1 MWWRLMKP
9 RGGLSSGTK
18 TNDTGTEIAAGDA
31 ADRDNEGEVM
41 NAHRFRWTCVI
52 AAALA
57 ALALPGVA
65 HADAVTDWNAYAG
78 NALAVT
84 ARLSPTA
91 ASPHMAM
98 VQGAVYDAVNGIDRS
113 HRPYLVL
120 PAAQPWDSMDAAAAT
135 AAYRVLVA
143 IVPAQ
148 QPTLEPLYT
157 ASLAAV
163 PDGPAKI
170 GGIAAGET
178 AAAAMIAART
188 GDGRFG
194 SFRFTASFT
203 PGAWRPELPLFVS
216 DPFAW
221 VAYLKP
227 FLIESPSQFRSDG
240 PNALTSEAYAAD
252 FAEVKAVGARN
263 SSTRTTDQTEQ
274 ALYWGVEHG
283 TLLWGRIIRTI
294 SANQGLS
301 TAENARLLAMVQ
313 LAAADAN
320 INCWNDKAY
329 WSSWRPITAI
339 RQADTDGNP
348 ATDADPAWEP
358 LLATPPFP
366 EHPSG
371 HACASGAIV
380 ASLQNFFGTDKMK
393 FTAFGAGSGTSRSYS
408 RFSETI
414 KEIIDARIY
423 AGIHFRTAD
432 VQGAII
438 GKKVAHWEEK
448 HYFQPTD

>member
-1 MWWRLMKP
+1 M
-9 RGGLSSGTK
+9 SSPSTRPPGARSSERK
-18 TNDTGTEIAAGDA
+18 TNDDGAKLA
-31 ADRDNEGEVM
+31 ADDTADQDSEGETM
-41 NAHRFRWTCVI
+41 NARFRRICVI

-57 ALALPGVA
+57 ALTFPGVA
-65 HADAVTDWNAYAG
+65 RADAVTDWNAYAG

-91 ASPHMAM
+91 ASVHMAM
-98 VQGAVYDAVNGIDRS
+98 VQGAIYDAVNGIDRS
-113 HRPYLVL
+113 HQSYLVL
-120 PAAQPWDSMDAAAAT
+120 PAAQPWDSMNAAAAT
-135 AAYRVLVA
+135 AAYRILLN

-148 QPTLEPLYT
+148 QAVLEPLYQ

-163 PDGPAKI
+163 PDGPSKD
-170 GGIAAGET
+170 GGIAAGEA

-188 GDGRFG
+188 DDGRFG
-194 SFRFTASFT
+194 SFRFTAGFT
-203 PGAWRPELPLFVS
+203 PGAWRPDLPLFAS

-221 VAYLKP
+221 VAYVKP

-240 PNALTSEAYAAD
+240 PNALASDAYAAD
-252 FAEVKAVGARN
+252 FAEVKAIGARD
-263 SSTRTTDQTEQ
+263 SSSRTPDQTEQ
-274 ALYWGVEHG
+274 ALYWGAEHG

-301 TAENARLLAMVQ
+301 TAENARLFAMVQ
-313 LAAADAN
+313 LASADAN

-329 WSSWRPITAI
+329 WSFWRPITAI
-339 RQADTDGNP
+339 RLANTDGNP
-348 ATDADPAWEP
+348 ATEADPGWEP

-371 HACASGAIV
+371 HACGSGAIV
-380 ASLQNFFGTDKMK
+380 ASLQNFFGTDKIA
-393 FTAFGAGSGTSRSYS
+393 FTAFGAGSGTFRTYT

-414 KEIIDARIY
+414 KEIIGARIY

-438 GKKVAHWEEK
+438 GKKVAHWAEK
-448 HYFQPTD
+448 HYFERTD

>member
-1 MWWRLMKP
+1 MLKTVTIKEQ
-9 RGGLSSGTK
+9 RGK
-18 TNDTGTEIAAGDA
+18 TCTSRRIRRICFIA
-31 ADRDNEGEVM
+31 V
-41 NAHRFRWTCVI
+41 
-52 AAALA
+52 ALA
-57 ALALPGVA
+57 ALTLPSVA
-65 HADAVTDWNAYAG
+65 HADAVTDWDIHAG

-91 ASPHMAM
+91 ASLEMAM
-98 VQGAVYDAVNGIDRS
+98 VHGAMYDAVNGIDRG

-120 PAAQPWDSMDAAAAT
+120 PTAQPWDAMDAAAAT

-148 QPTLEPLYT
+148 QPSLETLYA
-157 ASLAAV
+157 ASLATV
-163 PDGPAKI
+163 PDGPAKD
-170 GGIAAGET
+170 GGVAVGET

-194 SFRFTASFT
+194 PFRFTASLT
-203 PGAWRPELPLFVS
+203 PGAWRPELPLFLS

-221 VAYLKP
+221 VAYVKP

-240 PNALTSEAYAAD
+240 PNSLTSDAYAAD

-263 SSTRTTDQTEQ
+263 SATRTADQTEQ
-274 ALYWGVEHG
+274 ALYWGSEHG

-294 SANQGLS
+294 SANEGLS
-301 TAENARLLAMVQ
+301 ISENARLFAMVQ

-339 RQADTDGNP
+339 RSADTDGNP
-348 ATDADPAWEP
+348 ATAADPAWEP
-358 LLATPPFP
+358 LLGTPPFP

-371 HACASGAIV
+371 HSCGSGAIV
-380 ASLQNFFGTDKMK
+380 AALQNFFGTDKVA
-393 FTAFGAGSGTSRSYS
+393 FTAFGAGSGTFRSYTRLS
-408 RFSETI
+408 QTI
-414 KEIIDARIY
+414 NEIIDARVY

-432 VQGAII
+432 VQGAVI
-438 GKKVAHWEEK
+438 GKKVAHWEQK
-448 HYFQPTD
+448 HYFQPAD